1 MCQKELVLYIEHCK
15 LGFLLYTIEI
25 RKQHV
30 RLYCHLGRVLP
41 QVIRD
46 TDIVGQIQDSAYVQ
60 EVDSIKT
67 ECS

>member
-1 MCQKELVLYIEHCK
+1 MRQKELVLYIEHCK
-15 LGFLLYTIEI
+15 LGFLPYPIEI

-30 RLYCHLGRVLP
+30 RLYCYLGRVLP
-41 QVIRD
+41 QVTRD
-46 TDIVGQIQDSAYVQ
+46 TDIVGLIQDSAYVR